1 MTSATVGVA
10 ASGRATNTKRR
21 SMRTSRRLGL
31 RVGLRSPGRSPQAAS
46 PPPKALAAL
55 LALLAGAGCANAP
68 TPGAFYRPASGPL
81 VGKPGDILRVEAMP
95 GAPCW
100 LSAARVLYLSTGLD
114 GALVPVSGV
123 VVAPR
128 GPVPPGGRP
137 VVAWAHPTTGVAT
150 GCAPSLLGR
159 HFFDG
164 TLGIPGSIPGLSAL
178 LDAGFAIA
186 ATDYPGLGTPGAHP
200 YLVGESEGHA
210 VLDSVRAARGL
221 ADVGAS
227 TRFAVWGHSQG
238 GQAALFAGQL
248 AAAYAPELSLVGV
261 AAAAPPTDLAALLE
275 VGLGTDVGKVL
286 AAYSFWAWS
295 RVYHASLAGVV
306 SPAQLPVVDRVAS
319 TCVAYPWQ
327 ALAVLGEA
335 KPLREGFPSVN
346 PGAVEP
352 WRALL
357 ARNRPG
363 QSPAGAPLFIA
374 QGTVDSI
381 IDARVTSA
389 FVASLCRQGEV
400 VRYQQMVDVGH
411 LQAAD
416 RAAAA
421 AVGWLK
427 DRFAGRPAPSDCAP
441 KGP

>member
-1 MTSATVGVA
+1 
-10 ASGRATNTKRR
+10 
-21 SMRTSRRLGL
+21 
-31 RVGLRSPGRSPQAAS
+31 
-46 PPPKALAAL
+46 
-55 LALLAGAGCANAP
+55 
-68 TPGAFYRPASGPL
+68 
-81 VGKPGDILRVEAMP
+81 MP

-100 LSAARVLYLSTGLD
+100 LSASRVLYLSTGLD

-159 HFFDG
+159 HFFEG
-164 TLGIPGSIPGLSAL
+164 TLGVPGGSIPGLSEL
-178 LDAGFAIA
+178 LAAGFAVA
-186 ATDYPGLGTPGAHP
+186 ATDYPGLGTPGPHP
-200 YLVGESEGHA
+200 YLVGESEGRA

-221 ADVGAS
+221 AEVGAS
-227 TRFAVWGHSQG
+227 TRFAVWGNSQG

-295 RVYHASLAGVV
+295 RVYDAPLSAVV
-306 SPAQLPVVDRVAS
+306 SPAQLPVVEAVAS

-327 ALAVLGEA
+327 ALEVLSAA
-335 KPLREGFPSVN
+335 KPLREGFPSAN
-346 PGAVEP
+346 PGTVQP
-352 WRALL
+352 WQTLL

-363 QSPAGAPLFIA
+363 QSAAGAPVFIA
-374 QGTVDSI
+374 QGTADRLVDPQ
-381 IDARVTSA
+381 VTAA
-389 FVASLCRQGEV
+389 FVASLCRHGEA
-400 VRYQQMVDVGH
+400 VRYLQMAEVGH
-411 LQAAD
+411 LEAGD
-416 RAAAA
+416 RAAAS
-421 AVGWLK
+421 AVGWLQ
-427 DRFAGRPAPSDCAP
+427 DRFAGRPAPNDCAP